1 MTHSTQH
8 KIMSCSSEDFGET
21 KVIGLCHIKVLY
33 QASLK
38 NDKCLTR
45 RRKEEEKHQSVNLA
59 RRGPPP
65 GQ

>member
-1 MTHSTQH
+1 MRHSTQH

-38 NDKCLTR
+38 NDKCLT
-45 RRKEEEKHQSVNLA
+45 
-59 RRGPPP
+59 
-65 GQ
+65 